1 MEKIEKGEIV
11 YCDLIIIHKKIEY
24 KLEKVVYKYKDGFY
38 HNKTVLSKY
47 KINES
52 VFVKEVN
59 IIKRLGFENT
69 STEYTEVKQ
78 SEEKRNKIPGAYE

>member
-1 MEKIEKGEIV
+1 MDKIEKGEIV
-11 YCDLIIIHKKIEY
+11 YCDLIVIHKKKEY

-52 VFVKEVN
+52 PLVKEIK

-69 STEYTEVKQ
+69 SSEYTEVQK
-78 SEEKRNKIPGAYE
+78 SEEKRNLITGAYE